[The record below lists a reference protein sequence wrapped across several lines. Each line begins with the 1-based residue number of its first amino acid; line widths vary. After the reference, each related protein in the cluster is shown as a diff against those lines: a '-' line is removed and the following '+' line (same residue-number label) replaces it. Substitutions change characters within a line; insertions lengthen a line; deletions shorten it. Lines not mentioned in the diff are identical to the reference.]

1 MNDGCWLVDSDS
13 RARAFSS
20 TVTARHDTSRH
31 DSPRPNDSSVR
42 VAASSPVGVS
52 PPRARV
58 RRASSRLLPRALVS
72 GARRS
77 VAARDAGEKVFRASV
92 FVSDTGGV
100 GARRRRA
107 TTTARQ
113 RAVAQRREDDVCDAR
128 SDRTVRSR
136 RGRATR
142 GVVDARA
149 VVAEKKR
156 HGRDGGAG
164 GSGSAVRA
172 NGG

>member
-77 VAARDAGEKVFRASV
+77 VAARDAGDKVFRASV
-92 FVSDTGGV
+92 FTGTGGV
-100 GARRRRA
+100 LRRRQRATATARR
-107 TTTARQ
+107 
-113 RAVAQRREDDVCDAR
+113 RAVAQRRERDVCDAR
-128 SDRTVRSR
+128 SDRTARSR
-136 RGRATR
+136 RGCATR
-142 GVVDARA
+142 EAVDARA
-149 VVAEKKR
+149 VVAEKR
-156 HGRDGGAG
+156 NGRDGGAG